1 MSAQQKNAAVARRE
15 WKKMGAAL
23 SKIPPRSP
31 ELNPIENFFNLV
43 FIRLAHEA
51 IEKEIKK
58 KGFNEFCNRVTKC
71 MWGFDR
77 RQTDA
82 IIDTMNKRLEMI
94 IALKGQPLKY

>member
-43 FIRLAHEA
+43 SIRVAHEA

-58 KGFNEFCNRVTKC
+58 R
-71 MWGFDR
+71 
-77 RQTDA
+77 
-82 IIDTMNKRLEMI
+82 
-94 IALKGQPLKY
+94 ALTNFATE